1 MTGKVE
7 GRRENMER
15 NLFVITLIMKKK
27 HLKKEDHK
35 WIKEQRVN
43 LDGNEKEQLKKW
55 TAKEKRKV

>member
-7 GRRENMER
+7 GIRENMER

>member
-1 MTGKVE
+1 MTGKFE
-7 GRRENMER
+7 GIRENMER

>member
-7 GRRENMER
+7 GIRENMER

-43 LDGNEKEQLKKW
+43 LDRNEKEQLKKW